1 MIHDHDRS
9 YYIGASDTKYVMGN
23 WNTQTFRHWW
33 DIKMGFDDD
42 DIDNI
47 YLRTGT
53 LYEPKIMDE
62 IHVITE
68 RDRQI
73 IIGRL
78 RVNLDGETEHSVCEI
93 KTVSIDKMKLNE
105 DDRWIPPKHYKD
117 QVQVELFATDKLTG
131 VLYGYGVTDDDY
143 DAVARGET
151 LPIDIERLKYTTI
164 TRNDDWLDNEYL
176 PRLWYLCDCLEKEKL
191 PCMEDL
197 HLT

>member
-53 LYEPKIMDE
+53 LYEPKILD
-62 IHVITE
+62 HLGVTD

-78 RVNLDGETEHSVCEI
+78 RVNLDGATETSVIEVKTFHSSGKVW
-93 KTVSIDKMKLNE
+93 T
-105 DDRWIPPKHYKD
+105 PPKHYIQ
-117 QVQVELFATDKLTG
+117 QVNVEMFATDCEMAKIIAYE
-131 VLYGYGVTDDDY
+131 VNEDDY
-143 DAVARGET
+143 EAVLMGNT
-151 LPIDIERLKYTTI
+151 LPLDESRLHDFVEY
-164 TRNDDWLDNEYL
+164 RNDEWLEDEYL

>member
-33 DIKMGFDDD
+33 DIKMGFDED

-53 LYEPKIMDE
+53 MYEPKILDE
-62 IHVITE
+62 IGCTE

-78 RVNLDGETEHSVCEI
+78 RVNLDGEFDDEVIEV
-93 KTVSIDKMKLNE
+93 KTINKPVETWK
-105 DDRWIPPKHYKD
+105 PPQAYLQ
-117 QVQVELFATDKLTG
+117 QVQVEMFAAQKKFAQI
-131 VLYGYGVTDDDY
+131 VYYEVRPEDY
-143 DAVARGET
+143 EAVMRGET
-151 LPIDIERLKYTTI
+151 LPLDIYRLEAWDLAYDEEWIDE
-164 TRNDDWLDNEYL
+164 EYL

>member
-23 WNTQTFRHWW
+23 WNTKTFRHWW
-33 DIKMGFDDD
+33 DVKMGFDDD
-42 DIDNI
+42 DTDNI

-53 LYEPKIMDE
+53 LYEPKILDF
-62 IHVITE
+62 IGITE

-78 RVNLDGETEHSVCEI
+78 RVNLDGEDEDIVVEI
-93 KTVSIDKMKLNE
+93 KTVKQGTIKYYADGTLKIPKQYEQQLQVEMFASRANCGFIYMYEVNE
-105 DDRWIPPKHYKD
+105 DDYEAVENETTMDIDENRLHGRRYNPDDKWI
-117 QVQVELFATDKLTG
+117 
-131 VLYGYGVTDDDY
+131 
-143 DAVARGET
+143 GE
-151 LPIDIERLKYTTI
+151 
-164 TRNDDWLDNEYL
+164 EYL